1 MIKMSKKVAL
11 IACYLLLLITS
22 ACMSGEAP
30 QVGNSDWS
38 YEVNSVY
45 EIWHVNS
52 KTIIFGKADSPH
64 SLSTVVESYV
74 SAFCHNGRFAVIER
88 SPEGKD
94 TEKRE
99 YYLIDMD
106 RDAVYG
112 PYDAVALEAE
122 INRQHVGKLCDW
134 ISTSPAPEGAT
145 YP

>member
-1 MIKMSKKVAL
+1 M
-11 IACYLLLLITS
+11 LLEMS
-22 ACMSGEAP
+22 ACMGP
-30 QVGNSDWS
+30 GNNDWS
-38 YEVNSVY
+38 YAVNADY

-52 KTIIFGKADSPH
+52 NTIIFGRADSLN
-64 SLSTVVESYV
+64 SISTVVESYV

-88 SPEGKD
+88 SPDGKD

-112 PYDAVALEAE
+112 PYDAADLEAE
-122 INRQHVGKLCDW
+122 TKKQNVGELCDW
-134 ISTSPAPEGAT
+134 ISTSPAPKDAA